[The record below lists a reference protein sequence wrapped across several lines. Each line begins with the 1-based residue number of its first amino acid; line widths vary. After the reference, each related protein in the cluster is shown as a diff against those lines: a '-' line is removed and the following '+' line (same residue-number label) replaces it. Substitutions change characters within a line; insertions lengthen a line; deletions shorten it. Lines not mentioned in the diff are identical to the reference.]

1 VPYGAKDPEASYEF
15 IKYLSTPEV
24 QEKFGEKSFDIMAN
38 RTANENLVNNDN
50 LDENGQMIYQ
60 MADENFA
67 NTVITPVPLTAPDF
81 SSLVNEQIDQI
92 MLGSKTPAEGL
103 ADAQKAVEDL
113 VEQNK

>member
-1 VPYGAKDPEASYEF
+1 
-15 IKYLSTPEV
+15 
-24 QEKFGEKSFDIMAN
+24 MAN

>member
-1 VPYGAKDPEASYEF
+1 MNDWKIQYRIDA
-15 IKYLSTPEV
+15 YLKLLARYPHLANSSRGQLPITTDRELLL
-24 QEKFGEKSFDIMAN
+24 QEQK
-38 RTANENLVNNDN
+38 RL
-50 LDENGQMIYQ
+50 YQ

>member
-1 VPYGAKDPEASYEF
+1 DFEFGVIQIPEKESGSGHWSWGGGFVLEVPYGAKDPEASYEF

-60 MADENFA
+60 
-67 NTVITPVPLTAPDF
+67 
-81 SSLVNEQIDQI
+81 
-92 MLGSKTPAEGL
+92 
-103 ADAQKAVEDL
+103 
-113 VEQNK
+113 